1 MLTSKKGLELIP
13 REGVEAGVAGLAPLV
28 AATSEQFGWEAELFR
43 GSRTRGPSGRPCSP
57 SFHTVLVKSQFT
69 LRGFLTLHNAQK
81 LK

>member
-13 REGVEAGVAGLAPLV
+13 IAGPREGVESG
-28 AATSEQFGWEAELFR
+28 AATSEQFGWEAELPR

-57 SFHTVLVKSQFT
+57 SFHTVLVKPQFT
-69 LRGFLTLHNAQK
+69 VRGFLTLHNAQK